1 MSQQFLAWR
10 GPAAV
15 VGTLAISILL
25 LEIILQAG
33 RAAVRR
39 RDGDV
44 GGALIGRAW
53 WPLRFVVAGVV
64 AEVTQIWLAL
74 PPQVAEHLH
83 HLLDLFIISS
93 AGALVLALIFALGDL
108 ALRRYPI
115 DV

>member
-10 GPAAV
+10 GPAAMLAA
-15 VGTLAISILL
+15 LAISILL
-25 LEIILQAG
+25 LEAILRAG

-53 WPLRFVVAGVV
+53 WALRFVVGGGGAGGAPV
-64 AEVTQIWLAL
+64 WLAL
-74 PPQVAEHLH
+74 PPLVADQLH
-83 HLLDLFIISS
+83 HLLDLFVIAS
-93 AGALVLALIFALGDL
+93 AGALVLALIFALGDV

-115 DV
+115 